1 MANNKVTNWALVD
14 LSGNGANRTANSK
27 ASIFMQMDGVQIPIA
42 QITLQYGLN
51 AIPTASAVI
60 ALGRS
65 VRTLQDS
72 AIYQQISKIKQM
84 VPVIIYAT
92 GALGDWSTYGRR
104 GAKQQWPVSNQTH
117 ILFTGYFSGFSY
129 KRSQGRVS
137 LVANLVNKL
146 FDLSCSSMGSKDV
159 VPGSPQDLMTPA
171 LYMDS
176 GGGNALVSSAAFL
189 FALTADMEVDFPD
202 ALMKSLYE
210 VAATNQI
217 QLHNT
222 DLWCLNPVQGNPVF
236 KVAANTKATEV
247 IAESGLWWDGLQEY
261 SGNVKIDNNRAN
273 STPYTKFNKKYPLM
287 VQGTSTAT
295 IASKI
300 SSVFFNSLAG
310 TSMWSMLVGSLL
322 PAFGCAV
329 MPINRTAFIA
339 PLIPSCRTAYKTIG
353 TDEYV
358 DLNFSIRSHRPLF
371 GVGVMGQYGFATD
384 ILTSRK
390 NCVGA
395 SYVPRDAKGEPLSE
409 GMWLF
414 VNAPFWMDDW
424 INFDTTEAANDLM
437 NKPANNVI
445 GIKKPPAAPARN
457 LADEAVTW
465 NDMMTRYAQLHYITN
480 GLMGR
485 EGLLTGKLRLDI
497 APGSTICIQARS
509 DVMRS
514 GVDQLAEDLYG
525 LVARVVVN
533 INAEEATAST
543 TFELTHIRTATEN
556 KEDRF
561 AMANHPFFGN
571 NFFTGA
577 PLVPTLSL

>member
-14 LSGNGANRTANSK
+14 LSGSVGNRTDRTK
-27 ASIFMQMDGVQIPIA
+27 ASVILQIGNFKIPVA

-51 AIPTASAVI
+51 AIPSASAVI

-65 VRTLQDS
+65 VRTFQDS
-72 AIYQQISKIKQM
+72 PIYQQISNMKQM

-92 GALGDWSTYGRR
+92 GSFGDWSTYGSR
-104 GAKQQWPVSNQTH
+104 GLKKQWPTSNQQH

-137 LVANLVNKL
+137 LVANMVNKL
-146 FDLSCSSMGSKDV
+146 YDLSCSSMGSKDV

-176 GGGNALVSSAAFL
+176 GGGSALVSSAAFM
-189 FALTADMEVDFPD
+189 FAMTADMEVDFTN
-202 ALMKSLYE
+202 AILKSLYE

-222 DLWCLNPVQGNPVF
+222 DLWCLNPVQGNPIF
-236 KVAANTKATEV
+236 KVAANTRATEV
-247 IAESGLWWDGLQEY
+247 IAESTLWDGIQNY
-261 SGNVKIDNNRAN
+261 DGNINVDNKKAKA
-273 STPYTKFNKKYPLM
+273 TPYTNFIKKYPLM

-310 TSMWSMLVGSLL
+310 TSMWSMLIGSLL
-322 PAFGCAV
+322 PSFGCAV
-329 MPINRTAFIA
+329 VPINKTAFVA
-339 PLIPSCRTAYKTIG
+339 PLIPSCRTAYKSIG
-353 TDEYV
+353 TDDYV
-358 DLNFSIRSHRPLF
+358 DLNFSVRSHRPLF

-395 SYVPRDAKGEPLSE
+395 SYVPRDAQGNPLSE

-424 INFDTTEAANDLM
+424 INFDTTEAPNDLM

-445 GIKKPPAAPARN
+445 GVKKPAAAAPRN

-485 EGLLTGKLRLDI
+485 EGLLTGKFRLDI

-509 DVMRS
+509 DVMRN